1 MAPRS
6 GANDG
11 DRHGNFALP
20 FNTEG
25 MYRGWVDTAGPWAH
39 RHLRRRKNLADYLH
53 TKRIFLSFALLFLA
67 ARAFAAEAAK
77 HDSFDLVQ
85 AGRHV
90 TVWFFVPA
98 EATPQTPIVIVM
110 HGVQRDGERYLED
123 WIPHAR
129 AKKFLL
135 VVPEFSQK
143 EFPGEEGYIYGNT
156 VDQAGH
162 ALPRAQWSFS
172 VIEPVFDAVRARLG
186 NKTERYRLYGHSA
199 GAQFTQRFI
208 YFVPKAHVE
217 RAVAANA
224 GWYMLPDF
232 LGTFPYGLKNTPV
245 TEADLRHA
253 LALPLTVL
261 LGTAD
266 TDPQA
271 KALRHTPESD
281 AQGMFRLARGK
292 FFFAHA
298 ETAAREMKTTF
309 GWRLAFADG
318 VAHSDSGMAPFAVK
332 QLFDN

>member
-123 WIPHAR
+123 WIPPVSYTHLTLPTI
-129 AKKFLL
+129 LL
-135 VVPEFSQK
+135 V
-143 EFPGEEGYIYGNT
+143 
-156 VDQAGH
+156 
-162 ALPRAQWSFS
+162 
-172 VIEPVFDAVRARLG
+172 
-186 NKTERYRLYGHSA
+186 
-199 GAQFTQRFI
+199 
-208 YFVPKAHVE
+208 
-217 RAVAANA
+217 
-224 GWYMLPDF
+224 
-232 LGTFPYGLKNTPV
+232 
-245 TEADLRHA
+245 
-253 LALPLTVL
+253 
-261 LGTAD
+261 
-266 TDPQA
+266 
-271 KALRHTPESD
+271 
-281 AQGMFRLARGK
+281 
-292 FFFAHA
+292 
-298 ETAAREMKTTF
+298 
-309 GWRLAFADG
+309 
-318 VAHSDSGMAPFAVK
+318 
-332 QLFDN
+332 